1 MKKKVKRFLSFIA
14 CTAFLVVSLVC
25 FVSAADPE
33 PVASSYYDYTYF
45 FGPDGRDWTLVSNNE
60 GVNYDFSDHGAGDI
74 TFNLVSKTAFLVPG
88 YTYEIQF
95 TFYRADILTPLGFS
109 FSPYLYMG
117 SSSDTTSSVT
127 LNNYNIWDGYGGRY
141 YEYSATYTP
150 SSPCYLRIYFD
161 MHLENPSTSEPWQ
174 LQWSVPSITAVST
187 QQEQTDQITS
197 AIDENTDRFFEENYN
212 SPNTGGMDDLDSAE
226 GNLNEQNEQGMQN
239 ANNYQTNAL
248 TAIAQYVG
256 GFQALSAVVGKF
268 SDLPFVGALLT
279 LSIALGLFAFIVGMF
294 GTAIWSTRREA
305 RHDRLAAERR
315 NQRRGNGG

>member
-1 MKKKVKRFLSFIA
+1 MKKKVKRLLSFIA

-45 FGPDGRDWTLVSNNE
+45 FGVVGAPESLPSNNE
-60 GVNYDFSDHGAGDI
+60 GVNYDFVQGGAGDVE
-74 TFNLVSKTAFLVPG
+74 FNLVSKTAFLVPG
-88 YTYEIQF
+88 YTYEIKF
-95 TFYRADILTPLGFS
+95 TFYRSDPMVPLGILFT
-109 FSPYLYMG
+109 PWVYIG
-117 SSSDTTSSVT
+117 TSSDTTYSVT
-127 LNNYNIWDGYGGRY
+127 YDNYNTWDAYGGRY
-141 YEYSATYTP
+141 YDYSATYTP
-150 SSPCYLRIYFD
+150 TAPCYLRIYFD
-161 MHLENPSTSEPWQ
+161 MDIPGNGQPGNGQ
-174 LQWSVPSITAVST
+174 LQWSVPTITAVST

-197 AIDENTDRFFEENYN
+197 AIDENTDRFFEEDYN

-279 LSIALGLFAFIVGMF
+279 LSIALGLFAFLVGML

-305 RHDRLAAERR
+305 RYDRLAAERR
-315 NQRRGNGG
+315 NQRRGRGG

>member
-25 FVSAADPE
+25 FVSAAEPE

-60 GVNYDFSDHGAGDI
+60 GVNYDFSDHGAGDV

-88 YTYEIQF
+88 YTYEIKF
-95 TFYRADILTPLGFS
+95 TFYRVDTLTSLGFS
-109 FSPYLYMG
+109 FSPYLYIG

-127 LNNYNIWDGYGGRY
+127 LNNYNTWDGYGGRY

-161 MHLENPSTSEPWQ
+161 MNIVNPSTSEPWQ
-174 LQWSVPSITAVST
+174 LQWSVPSITSVST

-268 SDLPFVGALLT
+268 SDLPFLGALLT
-279 LSIALGLFAFIVGMF
+279 LSVALGLFAFIVGMF
-294 GTAIWSTRREA
+294 GTAISSSMRDAKQE
-305 RHDRLAAERR
+305 RLAAERR
-315 NQRRGNGG
+315 NQRRGRGG